1 MYIGSPQVQIEDEGI
16 SMSLAMQSS
25 HSDTSEG
32 NAVTIYTCSTTVV
45 CQ

>member
-1 MYIGSPQVQIEDEGI
+1 MQIEDEGI
-16 SMSLAMQSS
+16 SMLPAMQSS

-32 NAVTIYTCSTTVV
+32 NAVTIYTCSTTVI

>member
-1 MYIGSPQVQIEDEGI
+1 MQTVDEDF
-16 SMSLAMQSS
+16 SMSPVMQSS

-32 NAVTIYTCSTTVV
+32 NAVTIYTCGTTVI